1 MLFAQVVHLDTE
13 AKQNPNPAIP
23 ERAPAVRQPAVCRV
37 LGQRPQAIG
46 GQRFGDVVSPAAYA
60 QIGPAF
66 VSGDR
71 SQKTDNGIGDPV
83 SAESGGLVYAIAA
96 FCCLLLSVS
105 EFFLTSVF

>member
-1 MLFAQVVHLDTE
+1 MRSLCAISDVGMLTAG
-13 AKQNPNPAIP
+13 
-23 ERAPAVRQPAVCRV
+23 AVSD
-37 LGQRPQAIG
+37 QAIG